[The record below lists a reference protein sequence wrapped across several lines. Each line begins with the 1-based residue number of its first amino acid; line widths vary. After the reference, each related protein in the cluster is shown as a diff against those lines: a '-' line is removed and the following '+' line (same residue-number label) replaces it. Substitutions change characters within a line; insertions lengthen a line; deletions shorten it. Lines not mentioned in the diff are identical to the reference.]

1 MNNNDNYNINNN
13 LSLMDIENM
22 LKKGILPPNIENI
35 KDYPEND
42 NNIFPKIENYYSLNK
57 KPWFSK

>member
-22 LKKGILPPNIENI
+22 LKKGILPPKIENI
-35 KDYPEND
+35 KDYPENN
-42 NNIFPKIENYYSLNK
+42 NNIFPKIENYY
-57 KPWFSK
+57 

>member
-1 MNNNDNYNINNN
+1 
-13 LSLMDIENM
+13 M
-22 LKKGILPPNIENI
+22 LKKGILPPKIENI
-35 KDYPEND
+35 KDYPENN